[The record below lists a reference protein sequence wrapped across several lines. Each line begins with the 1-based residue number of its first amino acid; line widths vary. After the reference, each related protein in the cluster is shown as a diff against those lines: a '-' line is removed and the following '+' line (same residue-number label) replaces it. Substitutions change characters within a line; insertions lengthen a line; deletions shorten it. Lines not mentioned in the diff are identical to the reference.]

1 MVEELQYLILGLKL
15 PGSTKGSVTVP
26 VNGDASSM
34 IKYFKSYNSRAEV
47 WRVRHFRL
55 F

>member
-1 MVEELQYLILGLKL
+1 MVEELQYLILGLNA
-15 PGSTKGSVTVP
+15 KGSVTVP